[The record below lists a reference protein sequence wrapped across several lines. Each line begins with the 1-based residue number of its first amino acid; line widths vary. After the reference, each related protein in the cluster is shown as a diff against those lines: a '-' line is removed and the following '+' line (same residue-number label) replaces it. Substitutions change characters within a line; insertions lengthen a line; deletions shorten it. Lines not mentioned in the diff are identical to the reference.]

1 MDELIDGYRRFRATA
16 WPERRRL
23 FEHLA
28 TRGQRPQLMVIA
40 CADSRVDPA
49 MIFDAEPG
57 DIFVVRNVANLVPPY
72 APNGS
77 CHGTSAAL
85 EFGVLWLGV
94 SHLVILGHGQ
104 CGGIRALLEG
114 EPTPLGD
121 FFAPWIATAARARD
135 RVLACSPADPQL
147 AGEHAGIAVSLEN
160 VLTFPWIAERVA
172 DGRLRLH
179 GAHFDVSTGV
189 LAVRQADGSFVPV
202 S

>member
-23 FEHLA
+23 FEQLA

-85 EFGVLWLGV
+85 EFGVLWLQV
-94 SHLVILGHGQ
+94 RHLVVLGHGH

-114 EPTPLGD
+114 PPIPLGD
-121 FFAPWIATAARARD
+121 FFGPWIATAARARE
-135 RVLACSPADPQL
+135 RVEASAPADPQL
-147 AGEHAGIAVSLEN
+147 AAEYAGITVSLEN
-160 VLTFPWIAERVA
+160 VMTFPWIADRVA

-179 GAHFDVSTGV
+179 GAHFDVSSGV
-189 LAVRQADGSFVPV
+189 LALRQADGSFEPV

>member
-23 FEHLA
+23 FEQLA
-28 TRGQRPQLMVIA
+28 ERGQRPQLMVIA
-40 CADSRVDPA
+40 CADSRIDPA

-72 APNGS
+72 APNGA

-85 EFGVLWLGV
+85 EFGVLGLGV
-94 SHLVILGHGQ
+94 SHLVVLGHGQ

-114 EPTPLGD
+114 TPAPLGD
-121 FFAPWIATAARARD
+121 FFVPWISTAARAREQ
-135 RVLACSPADPQL
+135 VLACTPADPQL
-147 AGEHAGIAVSLEN
+147 AGEHAAVAVSLEN
-160 VLTFPWIAERVA
+160 ILTFPWIAERVA

-179 GAHFDVSTGV
+179 GAHFDVRSGV
-189 LAVRQADGSFVPV
+189 LAVRQDDGRFLAV